1 MHGKVDTFLGS
12 GDGRN
17 RESLGDRSAQPSTE
31 LSAVSCSILHTSKVG
46 RYSILKRLGEGA
58 FGQVLLAFDEEL
70 HRPVAIKVPNP
81 ERISR
86 PGDTETFLNEVR
98 ILASLDHPQI
108 VPVYDVGR
116 TDDGRYFI
124 VSKFID
130 GSDLRARTHD
140 ARLSLREAVELT
152 RQVAEALHYAH
163 KKGLVHRDIKPAN
176 VLIDTSGQPCVADFG
191 LALKDEEFGQGARI
205 AGTPAYM
212 SPEQARGKSH
222 QVDGRSDIFSL
233 GAVFYELLTGRKPFR
248 GESYEEVLEQVVATE
263 PRPPRQI
270 DDAIPRELERIC
282 LKALSKQVSERYTTA
297 KDMVEDLARY
307 QQTCGSK
314 DTQPLALAS
323 RDAGQPENALAPTMT
338 ETQGRV
344 RRVEARGLLGCL
356 GCFLQITVLC
366 SLGLMAFTWTLRH
379 SVMRDQAIA
388 PGPSDTSEGPPGL
401 TSVPPDLSYVN
412 EAPATGD
419 VPGLPP
425 RLKLAPMELSPAM
438 PAQEALSLAR
448 EMTMP
453 DPPRVVKG
461 LSRRPSV
468 FPDFPDDVFAPPPAT
483 QDRIA
488 PAGKP

>member
-1 MHGKVDTFLGS
+1 MDETESFLGR
-12 GDGRN
+12 G
-17 RESLGDRSAQPSTE
+17 SAQPSTE
-31 LSAVSCSILHTSKVG
+31 GSAVSCSILHSSKVG
-46 RYSILKRLGEGA
+46 RYSILKQLGEGA
-58 FGQVLLAFDEEL
+58 FGQVHLAFDEEL

-86 PGDTETFLNEVR
+86 PGDTETFLNEAR
-98 ILASLDHPQI
+98 ILASLDHPRI

-116 TDDGRYFI
+116 TEDGRYFI

-163 KKGLVHRDIKPAN
+163 KQGLVHRDIKPAN

-191 LALKDEEFGQGARI
+191 LALRDEEFGQGARV

-212 SPEQARGKSH
+212 SPEQAKGKSH

-248 GESYEEVLEQVVATE
+248 GECYEEVLEQVVTTE

-270 DDAIPRELERIC
+270 DDTIPRELERIC
-282 LKALSKQVSERYTTA
+282 LKALSKQVSDRYTTA
-297 KDMVEDLARY
+297 QDMVEDLARY

-314 DTQPLALAS
+314 DTRPLALAS
-323 RDAGQPENALAPTMT
+323 PETSQSENAFAPTKT
-338 ETQGRV
+338 ENQGRV
-344 RRVEARGLLGCL
+344 RRVEAKGLLGRL
-356 GCFLQITVLC
+356 GCSLQITILC

-388 PGPSDTSEGPPGL
+388 PRPSDTSEGPPDL
-401 TSVPPDLSYVN
+401 TTLPPDSLSVD
-412 EAPATGD
+412 EAPPAGD
-419 VPGLPP
+419 APGPP
-425 RLKLAPMELSPAM
+425 PTLTLAPMELSPSI
-438 PAQEALSLAR
+438 PAQQAHSLAR
-448 EMTMP
+448 EVGISELPHMTKALP
-453 DPPRVVKG
+453 
-461 LSRRPSV
+461 RRPSV

-488 PAGKP
+488 PAGRP